1 MNNNTTTI
9 STNVTAHM
17 NSPLSPSIT
26 IQVINILDDWLA
38 GPTDPGLGKPAGTA
52 ADMCHEYPL
61 PIGSPRMALDD
72 STQTP
77 MLRWKGYV
85 KDDVFFAQAPA
96 DPFFLEDD
104 IASLSSHASSTTEL
118 VQRSVEGT
126 PSDLLYD
133 HEPLFD
139 GIEEDHL
146 NEKQDHV
153 VRTEPIRRNSTVST
167 DLDWS
172 ALLDELSDDEEE
184 TLKRKRPEDEED
196 DVVEERIC
204 QLHLSDSSEEEEPI
218 KTNRRIKRRKKSI
231 LPCKKQPKKKS
242 VTPPVVIEQA
252 QDGLTLFENLT
263 QAGIDWCRYCGTT
276 EGVNWR
282 PGPWGKRTLCK

>member
-1 MNNNTTTI
+1 MND
-9 STNVTAHM
+9 
-17 NSPLSPSIT
+17 
-26 IQVINILDDWLA
+26 LDDWLA

-52 ADMCHEYPL
+52 ADMCHEYLL

-77 MLRWKGYV
+77 MLRWQGCV

-104 IASLSSHASSTTEL
+104 IASLSSHASSITEL
-118 VQRSVEGT
+118 LQRSVEGT

-139 GIEEDHL
+139 GIEEDL
-146 NEKQDHV
+146 NQDQAHV

-172 ALLDELSDDEEE
+172 ALLDELCDDDDEN
-184 TLKRKRPEDEED
+184 LKRKRPEEED

-204 QLHLSDSSEEEEPI
+204 HLHLSDSTSSSEEEELI
-218 KTNRRIKRRKKSI
+218 KTNRRIKRRKKSG
-231 LPCKKQPKKKS
+231 LPCKKHTKKKS
-242 VTPPVVIEQA
+242 APSPVIIEQA